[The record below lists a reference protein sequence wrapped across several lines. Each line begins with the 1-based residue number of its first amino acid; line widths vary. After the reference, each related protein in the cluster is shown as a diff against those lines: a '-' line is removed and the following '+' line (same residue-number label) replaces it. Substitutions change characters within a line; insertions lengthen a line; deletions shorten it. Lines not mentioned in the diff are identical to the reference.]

1 MKKILNNSLNR
12 FISIVE
18 RGGNALPHPAALF
31 GILALLVLVVSLIGY
46 LLNWHGIN
54 PANGE
59 TITVINLVSVEG
71 LHRILLGMVENY
83 VGFAPLGIVMVA
95 MLGIG
100 VAESSGLI
108 KSAINALLVRAPRH
122 WVTFIIVFSGIMS
135 NIASDLGYLVI
146 IPLAGVIFHSL
157 GRHPVAGMSAAFAGV
172 SGGFSAN
179 LLIGTIDPLLEGS
192 PPRRPGSLIR
202 NTM

>member
-1 MKKILNNSLNR
+1 MKRILNNSLNR

-46 LLNWHGIN
+46 LLNWNGIN

-83 VGFAPLGIVMVA
+83 VGFAPW
-95 MLGIG
+95 
-100 VAESSGLI
+100 E
-108 KSAINALLVRAPRH
+108 
-122 WVTFIIVFSGIMS
+122 
-135 NIASDLGYLVI
+135 
-146 IPLAGVIFHSL
+146 
-157 GRHPVAGMSAAFAGV
+157 
-172 SGGFSAN
+172 
-179 LLIGTIDPLLEGS
+179 
-192 PPRRPGSLIR
+192 
-202 NTM
+202 